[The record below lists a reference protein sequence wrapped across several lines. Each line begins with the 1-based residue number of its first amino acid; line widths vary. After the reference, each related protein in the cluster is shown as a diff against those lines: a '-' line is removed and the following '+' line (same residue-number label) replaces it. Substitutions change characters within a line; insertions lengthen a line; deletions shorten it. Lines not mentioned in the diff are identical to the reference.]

1 MSLKIL
7 TSEKHKHI
15 EKMPFNQKMIEGKLT
30 REEYLNY
37 LTQVYN
43 IFDTIERKVELPEN
57 LIRTRNVLS
66 DIYELDVNHD
76 FKVLSSTEQYITHL
90 NQQEDYNIWP
100 HVYLNYMAFMFGGQL
115 IKPNI
120 LGSGRVYDFD
130 NIQESVG
137 FIRKIQSDEWADEVN
152 RGFDFL
158 ISIYGQLQGEN

>member
-1 MSLKIL
+1 
-7 TSEKHKHI
+7 
-15 EKMPFNQKMIEGKLT
+15 
-30 REEYLNY
+30 
-37 LTQVYN
+37 
-43 IFDTIERKVELPEN
+43 
-57 LIRTRNVLS
+57 
-66 DIYELDVNHD
+66 
-76 FKVLSSTEQYITHL
+76 
-90 NQQEDYNIWP
+90 
-100 HVYLNYMAFMFGGQL
+100 MFGGQL